1 MKVDGKQYIT
11 ASYCAQ
17 YRKPKET
24 CKLIHVVCT
33 CIQRR
38 NQRPYFQTS
47 SSSKTVWVFTEH
59 VTFVVE

>member
-1 MKVDGKQYIT
+1 MKMDGKQYIT

-47 SSSKTVWVFTEH
+47 SSSKTV
-59 VTFVVE
+59 